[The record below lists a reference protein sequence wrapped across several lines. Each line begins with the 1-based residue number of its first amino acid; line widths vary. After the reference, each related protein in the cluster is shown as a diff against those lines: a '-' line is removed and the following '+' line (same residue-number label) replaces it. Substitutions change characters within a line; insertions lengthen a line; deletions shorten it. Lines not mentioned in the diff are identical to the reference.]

1 MVVLIQKGTLSQHY
15 RHEADDDQ
23 ITDSESFKPRSTV
36 TNYNG
41 SVGTVNVEI
50 AILLTLSIL
59 LAPYG
64 NIKFLWFILYTRRQS
79 PV

>member
-1 MVVLIQKGTLSQHY
+1 MVVIIQKGALSQY
-15 RHEADDDQ
+15 CRHESYDDQ
-23 ITDSESFKPRSTV
+23 ITDSESFKPTSTI
-36 TNYNG
+36 TSYNG

-59 LAPYG
+59 LPPYG

>member
-1 MVVLIQKGTLSQHY
+1 MVVIIQKGTLSQY
-15 RHEADDDQ
+15 CRLESYDDQ
-23 ITDSESFKPRSTV
+23 ITDSESFKPTSTI
-36 TNYNG
+36 TSYNG

-59 LAPYG
+59 LPPYG
-64 NIKFLWFILYTRRQS
+64 NIKFLGFILYTRRQS

>member
-1 MVVLIQKGTLSQHY
+1 MVVIIQKGTLSQY
-15 RHEADDDQ
+15 CRHASYDDQ
-23 ITDSESFKPRSTV
+23 ITDSESFKPTSTI
-36 TNYNG
+36 TSYNG

-59 LAPYG
+59 LPPYG